1 MKVLANQD
9 FLEVRLASFIAD
21 FDRDTLSNLYQPMI
35 GFEGLSLY
43 MTLWSEA
50 NNEKISPLCTHEQ
63 LFLRMRMPAGAFVE
77 ARKYLEATGL
87 LKTFVSEGQDFKIYH
102 YELYAPKSPRGFFE
116 DALLYGMLIKSIGER
131 KAYLFIDPYS
141 ELKEKW
147 TGKRLTVDN
156 AMALSD
162 IKNIY
167 TMDNFET
174 MLKLALANDNNQ
186 YGDIDCVYLDLT
198 SPEQKIEEGEYINDF
213 ATKIRLDYAN
223 VEIVDSFPILKALRA
238 VKSSTEIEYMIKA
251 IEKTN
256 NGISYIVNQLNG
268 GVVEHEIADH
278 FEMYGRA
285 HDRAPLAFSTIIAG
299 GKNATC
305 LHYPYNQQNDP
316 IRAEDLVLFDL
327 GYSYNGYSAD
337 ISRTFPV
344 SGKFSELQRRVYEAV
359 LNCNKAVIAYAK
371 PGLTIKNLQEFAT
384 EFLRTECIRLKLMDP
399 TDDIRN
405 YYYHNVSHH
414 LGLDTHDIGDRETP
428 LVNGNVITVE
438 PGLYFAKYGI
448 GVRIEDDILISM
460 DGAIV
465 LSKNIVKEIDEIE
478 KMMQRRG

>member
-1 MKVLANQD
+1 M
-9 FLEVRLASFIAD
+9 LEF
-21 FDRDTLSNLYQPMI
+21 
-35 GFEGLSLY
+35 
-43 MTLWSEA
+43 
-50 NNEKISPLCTHEQ
+50 
-63 LFLRMRMPAGAFVE
+63 E
-77 ARKYLEATGL
+77 ARRKKVFEQMKDNSVAIFFSGVSKIASADEMLPFVANKNFFYLTNIKQEHSIL
-87 LKTFVSEGQDFKIYH
+87 
-102 YELYAPKSPRGFFE
+102 
-116 DALLYGMLIKSIGER
+116 MLIKSLGEK

-156 AMALSD
+156 AMLLSD
-162 IKNIY
+162 LKNVY
-167 TMDNFET
+167 TTDTFET

-198 SPEQKIEEGEYINDF
+198 SPEQKIEEGQYINDF
-213 ATKIRLDYAN
+213 SLKLKLDYN
-223 VEIVDSFPILKALRA
+223 DKEIVDVYPIMRDLRM
-238 VKSSTEIEYMIKA
+238 VKSSTEIEYIIKA

-256 NGISYIVNQLNG
+256 SGISVLISQLNG
-268 GVVEHEIADH
+268 GIMEHDLADV
-278 FEMYGRA
+278 FEMYGRS

-305 LHYPYNQQNDP
+305 LHYPTQDDVIKQD
-316 IRAEDLVLFDL
+316 DLVLFDL

-371 PGLTIKNLQEFAT
+371 PGLTIKDLQEYAT
-384 EFLRTECIRLKLMDP
+384 EFLKKECIRLRLMDP

-414 LGLDTHDIGDRETP
+414 LGLDTHDISDREKP

-448 GVRIEDDILISM
+448 GVRIEDDVLISM
-460 DGAIV
+460 DGSIV

-478 KMMQRRG
+478 LMMKKRG